1 MRKPSL
7 KKLQAECDKFN
18 AECPVGSRVVVTK
31 DCGEQV
37 ETTVKHEATIMG
49 DHSAVGWFTDIRGAY
64 MLSRAKKAQD

>member
-31 DCGEQV
+31 DCGGWRIE
-37 ETTVKHEATIMG
+37 EGK
-49 DHSAVGWFTDIRGAY
+49 VGE
-64 MLSRAKKAQD
+64 LCS